1 MAEERIALRVAEEG
15 GLARRQWPLTTGPLP
30 RGAVGDS
37 GSLWLAGPDGKR
49 TDSFQIQVLSRWPDE
64 SLKWVLVDFQGKRG
78 EAGEQ
83 TTYELCYGTET
94 PAGQARHRAER
105 GLVRRGD
112 RGVHRDLALR
122 NQTRGVRAL
131 RPGGAVCR
139 HPGRAYQLSGERRYL
154 EVGQRFFQQLI
165 EAQDWGDDPR
175 KRGAVAMN
183 PTAFSLR
190 SGGQIPRF
198 ASEDR

>member
-15 GLARRQWPLTTGPLP
+15 GLARQWPLTTGLLP

-37 GSLWLAGPDGKR
+37 GSLW
-49 TDSFQIQVLSRWPDE
+49 
-64 SLKWVLVDFQGKRG
+64 
-78 EAGEQ
+78 
-83 TTYELCYGTET
+83 
-94 PAGQARHRAER
+94 QARHRVER

-112 RGVHRDLALR
+112 GGVHRDLALR
-122 NQTRGVRAL
+122 NQTRGVRVL

-139 HPGRAYQLSGERRYL
+139 HLGRAYQLSGERRYL
-154 EVGQRFFQQLI
+154 EVGQRLLQQLI
-165 EAQDWGDDPR
+165 VAQDWGDDPR